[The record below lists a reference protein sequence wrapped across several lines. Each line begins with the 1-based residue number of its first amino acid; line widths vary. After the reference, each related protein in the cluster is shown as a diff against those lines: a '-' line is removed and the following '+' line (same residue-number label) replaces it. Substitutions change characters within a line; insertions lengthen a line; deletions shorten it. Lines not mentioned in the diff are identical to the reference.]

1 MVPDIHDEKV
11 QKLLKKVNSGCDPV
25 YVPVVGESYAIPNEC
40 FPNVESKVTI
50 DGGQIVYGWQI
61 WKGELICEAE
71 FHAVWRSSAGDL
83 IDITPKI
90 PPVERILFVQDE
102 KVKYKGAQ
110 VDNIRI
116 SCISNLL
123 INDVIDIHKAL
134 FRIRNRGENVFSH
147 EIRLS
152 RTEAQVY
159 NELVIMNN
167 QIQQYIRQ
175 SGQVSSP
182 CFCGSGRIY
191 SVCHRNRLDLLIMQ
205 SKSF

>member
-11 QKLLKKVNSGCDPV
+11 QKLLKKINSECDPV
-25 YVPVVGESYAIPNEC
+25 YVPVIDESYAIPNEC
-40 FPNVESKVTI
+40 FPNVERKVTI

-71 FHAVWRSSAGDL
+71 FHAVWRSSNGAL
-83 IDITPKI
+83 IDITPKT

-116 SCISNLL
+116 SCISNFL

-134 FRIRNRGENVFSH
+134 FRIRNRGENAFSH

-159 NELVIMNN
+159 NELVKMNYK
-167 QIQQYIRQ
+167 IQQYIRQ
-175 SGQVSSP
+175 GGQVNSP
-182 CFCGSGRIY
+182 CFCGSESIY
-191 SVCHRNRLDLLIMQ
+191 SVCHRNRLDSLIML
-205 SKSF
+205 SKTF